1 MAPYLILA
9 AAAALLGFFLCEL
22 HPSRRNDLIYIVVLS
37 AAMFFMSIFRDVSVG
52 IDYSGYLDFFMEM
65 GEKGLPFV
73 FSSQNFYRVEVG
85 YSLLEY
91 IISLFGSSQLVY
103 AIGIALVCLVL
114 NAVFVYKYSPSV
126 WLSMFIFISFGF
138 FGYTLCTIRH
148 QIAILIF
155 MFALPRLQKKQF
167 VPYLLIVLL
176 AATFHKSM
184 VIWIPVYFLAQL
196 AMDWKTYTFYSAC
209 LALYFL
215 FSERVLIT
223 ITQYIYTGY
232 RMGTE
237 GSYFLEGRDIAT
249 AVIPVLFFIVVV
261 LMQKPLLARNPQN
274 LPLMNL
280 SMYCAALFLMTLKHF
295 VFQRLALVLLP
306 VSMLLLPEITR
317 CVAISPEQQEEL
329 DQLKAAVKAGTGN
342 KKVNLQRY
350 GELRGQLRDKRAM
363 YYASIGF
370 ILFAGFLY
378 LGWLLSVNRLD
389 LVPYTLA
396 STFY

>member
-22 HPSRRNDLIYIVVLS
+22 HPSRRNDIILIAVLS
-37 AAMFFMSIFRDVSVG
+37 AAMFFMSIFRAISVG
-52 IDYSGYLDFFMEM
+52 IDYAAYLDYFWKVCD
-65 GEKGLPFV
+65 GGLPFL
-73 FSSQNFYRVEVG
+73 FSKDNVYWREIG

-91 IISLFGSSQLVY
+91 ILSLFGSTPMVY
-103 AIGIALVCLVL
+103 SVGIALVCLGL

-148 QIAILIF
+148 QIAIAIF
-155 MFALPRLQKKQF
+155 MFALPYLQKKQF

-176 AATFHKSM
+176 TATFHKSM
-184 VIWIPVYFLAQL
+184 LIWIPVYFLAQL
-196 AMDWKTYTFYSAC
+196 AMDWKTYTFYGVC
-209 LALYFL
+209 LFLYFL
-215 FSERVLIT
+215 FSEQVLSV

-232 RMGTE
+232 QV
-237 GSYFLEGRDIAT
+237 GSYYMQGRDVAT
-249 AVIPVLFFIVVV
+249 TVVPVVFFAVVL
-261 LMQKPLLARNPQN
+261 LMQKPLLTRNPRN

-280 SMYCAALFLMTLKHF
+280 SMYCACLFLMTLKHF
-295 VFQRLALVLLP
+295 VFQRFALVLLP

-317 CVAISPEQQEEL
+317 CLAISPEQQQEL
-329 DQLKAAVKAGTGN
+329 NQLKAAVKAGTGN

-350 GELRGQLRDKRAM
+350 GELRGKLRDKRAM

-370 ILFAGFLY
+370 ILFVGFLY
-378 LGWLLSVNRLD
+378 LGWLLSMNRLD
-389 LVPYTLA
+389 LVPYTLIQ
-396 STFY
+396 

>member
-1 MAPYLILA
+1 MAPYLLLA

-22 HPSRRNDLIYIVVLS
+22 HPSRRNDIILIAVLS
-37 AAMFFMSIFRDVSVG
+37 VVMFLMSIFRATSVG
-52 IDYSGYLDFFMEM
+52 IDYTMYLDFFWKVCD
-65 GEKGLPFV
+65 GGLPFV
-73 FSSQNFYRVEVG
+73 FSFDNIYWREVG

-91 IISLFGSSQLVY
+91 VISLFGSSPVVY
-103 AIGIALVCLVL
+103 STGIALVCLTL

-155 MFALPRLQKKQF
+155 MFALPYLKQKRF

-176 AATFHKSM
+176 TATFHKSM
-184 VIWIPVYFLAQL
+184 LIWIPVYFLAQL
-196 AMDWKTYTFYSAC
+196 AMDWRTYTFYGVC
-209 LALYFL
+209 LLLYFL
-215 FSERVLIT
+215 FSEQVLSVV
-223 ITQYIYTGY
+223 TQYIYTQY
-232 RMGTE
+232 PV
-237 GSYFLEGRDIAT
+237 GSYYMQGRDVAT
-249 AVIPVLFFIVVV
+249 AVVPVAFFVVV
-261 LMQKPLLARNPQN
+261 LLMQKPLLARDPRN

-280 SMYCAALFLMTLKHF
+280 SMYCAFLFLMTLKHF

-317 CVAISPEQQEEL
+317 CLAISPEQQSEL
-329 DQLKAAVKAGTGN
+329 GRLKAAVKSGAGN

-378 LGWLLSVNRLD
+378 YGWLLSMNRLD
-389 LVPYTLA
+389 LVPYLLMWQ
-396 STFY
+396 

>member
-22 HPSRRNDLIYIVVLS
+22 HPSRRNDIILIAVLS
-37 AAMFFMSIFRDVSVG
+37 VAMFFMSILRATTVG
-52 IDYSGYLDFFMEM
+52 IDYVMYMDYFWKVCDG
-65 GEKGLPFV
+65 GLPYV
-73 FSSQNFYRVEVG
+73 FSLENPYWREIG

-91 IISLFGSSQLVY
+91 VISLFGSTPLIYSTGV
-103 AIGIALVCLVL
+103 ALVCLSL

-126 WLSMFIFISFGF
+126 WLSMFIFIAFGF

-148 QIAILIF
+148 QIAIAIF
-155 MFALPRLQKKQF
+155 MFALPYLQQKRF

-176 AATFHKSM
+176 TATFHKSM
-184 VIWIPVYFLAQL
+184 LIWIPVYFLAQL
-196 AMDWKTYTFYSAC
+196 AMDWRTYTFYGVC
-209 LALYFL
+209 LVLYFL
-215 FSERVLIT
+215 FSEQVLSVV
-223 ITQYIYTGY
+223 TQYVYTQY
-232 RMGTE
+232 QV
-237 GSYFLEGRDIAT
+237 GSYYMQGRDVAT
-249 AVIPVLFFIVVV
+249 AVIPVVFFAVVL
-261 LMQKPLLARNPQN
+261 LMQKPLLARNPKN

-280 SMYCAALFLMTLKHF
+280 SMYCACLFLMTLKHF
-295 VFQRLALVLLP
+295 VFQRFALVLLP

-317 CVAISPEQQEEL
+317 CLAISPEQQAEL
-329 DQLKAAVKAGTGN
+329 DQLRSAVKSGSGN

-378 LGWLLSVNRLD
+378 FGWLLSMNRLD
-389 LVPYTLA
+389 LVPYTLMW
-396 STFY
+396 